1 MTRTPTR
8 FLCCL
13 SMLASLTLPA
23 KSARAVQDA
32 SSEHPGVA
40 VMTFNIRYGTADDG
54 ENSWKYRREFVFD
67 VIREAVP
74 DIIGMQEALAFQ
86 LNELRDALPEY
97 AKVGVGRDDGLVSGE
112 FSAILYR
119 AEDFDVLEHGTF
131 WFSETPDVPSIAS
144 YWGAALPRICSW
156 ARFMESETGRTFYVY
171 NVHFSSRSREAR
183 EKSAAL
189 LSDRIVA
196 REHEDPVIVTGDF
209 NAGEGSAVMG
219 TLVGSTEST
228 SAAGLKDSFRVLHL
242 DAVDVGTFNG
252 FRGRTTGDKIDAV
265 LISGEWDVV
274 SAEILR
280 TSRSGKYP
288 SDHFPVVATLRLQ

>member
-1 MTRTPTR
+1 MNRTPTR

-74 DIIGMQEALAFQ
+74 DIIGMQEALGFQ

-131 WFSETPDVPSIAS
+131 WLSETPDVPSIAS

-189 LSDRIVA
+189 LSDRIAA
-196 REHEDPVIVTGDF
+196 REHEEPVIVTGDF

-228 SAAGLKDSFRVLHL
+228 SAAGLKDSFRVLHP

>member
-74 DIIGMQEALAFQ
+74 DIIGMQEALGFQ

-156 ARFMESETGRTFYVY
+156 ARFMERETGRTFYVY

-196 REHEDPVIVTGDF
+196 REHEEPVIVTGDF

>member
-1 MTRTPTR
+1 MNRTPTR
-8 FLCCL
+8 VLCCL
-13 SMLASLTLPA
+13 LMLALLTLPA

-40 VMTFNIRYGTADDG
+40 VMSFNVRYGTADDG
-54 ENSWKYRREFVFD
+54 ENSWQYRREFVFD
-67 VIREAVP
+67 VIREAAP
-74 DIIGMQEALAFQ
+74 DIIGTQEALGFQ
-86 LNELRDALPEY
+86 LDALRDALPEY
-97 AKVGVGRDDGLVSGE
+97 AKVGVGRDDGLISGE

-144 YWGAALPRICSW
+144 YWGAGLPRICSW
-156 ARFMESETGRTFYVY
+156 ARFVERETGQTFYVY

-189 LSDRIVA
+189 LSDRIRA
-196 REHEDPVIVTGDF
+196 RQHEDPVIVTGDF

-228 SAAGLKDSFRVLHL
+228 SAVGLEDSFRVLYP

-252 FRGRTTGDKIDAV
+252 FRGRTTGEKIDAV
-265 LISGEWDVV
+265 LISDEWHVL
-274 SAEILR
+274 SAAILR
-280 TSRSGKYP
+280 SSRSGKYP

>member
-13 SMLASLTLPA
+13 LMLASLTLPA
-23 KSARAVQDA
+23 KSARAVQNA
-32 SSEHPGVA
+32 SPERPGVA

-86 LNELRDALPEY
+86 LNELRDALPGY
-97 AKVGVGRDDGLVSGE
+97 AKVGVGRDDGLISGE

-119 AEDFDVLEHGTF
+119 AEDLDVLEHGTF

-156 ARFMESETGRTFYVY
+156 VRFMERETGRTFYVY

-189 LSDRIVA
+189 LSDRIAA
-196 REHEDPVIVTGDF
+196 REHEEPVIVTGDF

-228 SAAGLKDSFRVLHL
+228 SVAGLKDSFRVLHP

-280 TSRSGKYP
+280 TSRSGRYP